1 MIKVGITGGIGSGKT
16 TVCKVFQILGV
27 PIYFADIRAKVILD
41 TNEEVKLKIINC
53 FGNELLSDSGF
64 VDRIKLAAF
73 VFNSKEKLEKLNA
86 ILHPLVQIDFENWL
100 KQHDTYNYIL
110 KEAAILFESGSFK
123 NLDSIITVIA
133 PLDLRISRVMFR
145 DDISKSQIESRID
158 KQISDEEKIKRS
170 QFVIYNNEEEFL
182 IPQILKIHK
191 QLLNI

>member
-27 PIYFADIRAKVILD
+27 PIYFADIQAKVILD

-100 KQHDTYNYIL
+100 KQHATYNYIL

-170 QFVIYNNEEEFL
+170 QFVIYNNEQEFL

>member
-53 FGNELLSDSGF
+53 VGHELLCDSGF

-100 KQHDTYNYIL
+100 KQHATYNYIL

-170 QFVIYNNEEEFL
+170 QFIIYNNEEEFL

>member
-16 TVCKVFQILGV
+16 TVCKVFQILGA

-100 KQHDTYNYIL
+100 KQHATYNYIL

>member
-100 KQHDTYNYIL
+100 KQHATYNYIL

-170 QFVIYNNEEEFL
+170 QFIIYNNEEEFL

>member
-100 KQHDTYNYIL
+100 KQHGTYNYIL

>member
-1 MIKVGITGGIGSGKT
+1 M
-16 TVCKVFQILGV
+16 
-27 PIYFADIRAKVILD
+27 
-41 TNEEVKLKIINC
+41 
-53 FGNELLSDSGF
+53 
-64 VDRIKLAAF
+64 
-73 VFNSKEKLEKLNA
+73 
-86 ILHPLVQIDFENWL
+86 HPLVQIDFDNWL
-100 KQHDTYNYIL
+100 KQHATYNYIL

-170 QFVIYNNEEEFL
+170 QFVIYNNEEDFL

>member
-41 TNEEVKLKIINC
+41 TNEEVKLKIISC

-100 KQHDTYNYIL
+100 KQHATYNYIL

>member
-86 ILHPLVQIDFENWL
+86 ILHPLVQIDFDNWL
-100 KQHDTYNYIL
+100 KQHATYNYIL

-170 QFVIYNNEEEFL
+170 QFVIYNNEEDFL

>member
-86 ILHPLVQIDFENWL
+86 ILHPLVQIDFDNWL
-100 KQHDTYNYIL
+100 KQHATYNYIL

>member
-16 TVCKVFQILGV
+16 TVCKVFQILGA

-100 KQHDTYNYIL
+100 KQHATYNYIL

-170 QFVIYNNEEEFL
+170 QFVIYNNEEDFL

>member
-100 KQHDTYNYIL
+100 KQHATYNYIL

-170 QFVIYNNEEEFL
+170 QFVIYNNEEDFL

>member
-16 TVCKVFQILGV
+16 TVCKVFKILGV

-100 KQHDTYNYIL
+100 KQHATYNYIL

>member
-41 TNEEVKLKIINC
+41 TNEEVKSKIINC